1 MTNFWLIPDN
11 EKRIDDLIEN
21 MTLEE
26 KIGQMTQLSPSIVGG
41 FDLPFPELI
50 EMLTEGRISQEEFK
64 KIMQN
69 AEMDYREDQIRAGKI
84 GSFLLNNPTKANEL
98 QRIAVEESRLGIP
111 LIFGFDVI
119 HGFKTVFP
127 IPLAEACI
135 WDEDIFTQSARI
147 SAQEARS
154 HNIHWAFS
162 PMLDVARD
170 ARWGRIAE
178 SPGEDPYLASV
189 YARAK
194 VRGLQGNKPDAGDNV
209 AACLKHYIAYGAAE
223 GGQDYNTVSMAD
235 SLLCNIYL
243 PPFQAGV
250 AAGAATVMS
259 AFNDYNGVPCT
270 INKFLL
276 RDLLKERLG
285 FAGFVVSDANS
296 IDDCIRHGSAVDL
309 KEAALKSCL
318 AGLDMDMNSHAYST
332 CLKKQVEEGDV
343 PPELLDDAVRRIL
356 RIKMGLGLFDN
367 PYVSEEKISLYNVLP
382 DEHVRLAR
390 ETARRSI
397 VLLKNEEDIL
407 PISEN
412 CRVALIGE
420 LADLPEEVV
429 GSWAMGFN
437 AADCVSIRQGL
448 LNAGIEV
455 FYEKTCGVTSPF
467 DPDALQRAAERA
479 DVIVAVVGELIS
491 MSGEAASRA
500 DISLPGQQEI
510 MLKAALNTGKPVI
523 VILMN
528 GRPLAIPWLK
538 AHMPVIVEAWQLG
551 IQMGNAVAD
560 VLLGYYNP
568 SGKLS
573 CTFPA
578 QVGQCPR
585 YYNHP
590 STGRPGAGS
599 KFSSRYLDA
608 PLEPLFPF
616 GFGLSYTT
624 FSYADLIVEQTTDQ
638 VLASVEVT
646 NTGKYPGE
654 ETVQLYIQ
662 DIAAS
667 LVRPVKE
674 LKAFTKVLLQPG
686 QKATVDLAVPKA
698 RMGFYDNAMVYRL
711 EDGAF
716 NIYVGANSRDCLQK
730 SIDIA
735 F

>member
-296 IDDCIRHGSAVDL
+296 IDDCIRH
-309 KEAALKSCL
+309 
-318 AGLDMDMNSHAYST
+318 
-332 CLKKQVEEGDV
+332 
-343 PPELLDDAVRRIL
+343 
-356 RIKMGLGLFDN
+356 
-367 PYVSEEKISLYNVLP
+367 
-382 DEHVRLAR
+382 
-390 ETARRSI
+390 
-397 VLLKNEEDIL
+397 
-407 PISEN
+407 
-412 CRVALIGE
+412 
-420 LADLPEEVV
+420 
-429 GSWAMGFN
+429 
-437 AADCVSIRQGL
+437 
-448 LNAGIEV
+448 
-455 FYEKTCGVTSPF
+455 
-467 DPDALQRAAERA
+467 
-479 DVIVAVVGELIS
+479 
-491 MSGEAASRA
+491 
-500 DISLPGQQEI
+500 
-510 MLKAALNTGKPVI
+510 
-523 VILMN
+523 
-528 GRPLAIPWLK
+528 
-538 AHMPVIVEAWQLG
+538 
-551 IQMGNAVAD
+551 
-560 VLLGYYNP
+560 
-568 SGKLS
+568 
-573 CTFPA
+573 
-578 QVGQCPR
+578 
-585 YYNHP
+585 
-590 STGRPGAGS
+590 
-599 KFSSRYLDA
+599 
-608 PLEPLFPF
+608 
-616 GFGLSYTT
+616 
-624 FSYADLIVEQTTDQ
+624 
-638 VLASVEVT
+638 
-646 NTGKYPGE
+646 
-654 ETVQLYIQ
+654 
-662 DIAAS
+662 
-667 LVRPVKE
+667 
-674 LKAFTKVLLQPG
+674 
-686 QKATVDLAVPKA
+686 
-698 RMGFYDNAMVYRL
+698 
-711 EDGAF
+711 
-716 NIYVGANSRDCLQK
+716 
-730 SIDIA
+730 
-735 F
+735 